1 LPVHASP
8 GTVGTVATVATVGT
22 VGTVGTTIEILPT
35 IDGRAEMPSE

>member
-8 GTVGTVATVATVGT
+8 ATVATI
-22 VGTVGTTIEILPT
+22 GTTIEILPT